1 MKLLELLKEALI
13 LEVEKRVDPCDGLS
27 EGKVFCK
34 NLQKILS
41 TGTGGKGSEQLKKK
55 SISIFSQLRNGDYL
69 SMGSKVELKP
79 GNRFYEERI
88 GDMIMMLELLKSK
101 NSCKAIQTEI
111 EKDMVKL
118 SKKNITMRLDDNQS
132 YSLFNRINTHSSNQ
146 SFILSKLAQ
155 QINKQTKYKFFK
167 MDNFDNSQIIE
178 EVMDLLNDPS
188 TLSKLDVL
196 ITELMNNEES
206 QKTVMDAFNFTR
218 NKGYEVEDAGWESL
232 KSLGYEVYPF
242 SDDFGF
248 VDYFGIDLLA
258 VDDKG
263 VAHPVQV
270 SSQMKMNPKIFQY
283 QAPDCQVF
291 ALYKSK
297 DGFIKY
303 SPLK

>member
-13 LEVEKRVDPCDGLS
+13 LEVEKRVDPCDGLG

-34 NLQKILS
+34 NLQNILS

-55 SISIFSQLRNGDYL
+55 SFSIFGQLRNGDYL
-69 SMGSKVELKP
+69 SMGDRVELKP
-79 GNRFYEERI
+79 GNRLYEDRMA
-88 GDMIMMLELLKSK
+88 DMRKMLELLQKT
-101 NSCKAIQTEI
+101 NACKVIQTEI

-118 SKKNITMRLDDNQS
+118 SGKNMTMRLDDNQS

-167 MDNFDNSQIIE
+167 MDKFDNSQIIE
-178 EVMDLLNDPS
+178 EVMDLLNDPT
-188 TLSKLDVL
+188 TLSKLDTL
-196 ITELMNNEES
+196 ITELMQDEQS

-218 NKGYEVEDAGWESL
+218 NKGYEVEDAGWDTLRS
-232 KSLGYEVYPF
+232 
-242 SDDFGF
+242 FGF

-258 VDDKG
+258 IDDKG

-270 SSQMKMNPKIFQY
+270 SSQMKVNPKIFQY

-291 ALYKSK
+291 ALYKSG
-297 DGFIKY
+297 DRFVKY
-303 SPLK
+303 SPLT

>member
-13 LEVEKRVDPCDGLS
+13 SEAQKRVDPCDGLT

-34 NLQKILS
+34 NLQTILS

-69 SMGSKVELKP
+69 SMGDKVELKP
-79 GNRFYEERI
+79 GNRFYEDRM
-88 GDMIMMLELLKSK
+88 GDMRKMLELLQKT
-101 NSCKAIQTEI
+101 NACKVIQTEI
-111 EKDMVKL
+111 QKDMVKL
-118 SKKNITMRLDDNQS
+118 SNKNITMRLDDNQS

-167 MDNFDNSQIIE
+167 MDDFDNSQIIE
-178 EVMDLLNDPS
+178 EVMDLLNDPV
-188 TLSKLDVL
+188 TLSKLDTL
-196 ITELMNNEES
+196 ITELMNDEQS

-218 NKGYEVEDAGWESL
+218 NKGYEVEDAGLDTLRS
-232 KSLGYEVYPF
+232 SGYDVYPF

-258 VDDKG
+258 IDDQG

-270 SSQMKMNPKIFQY
+270 SSQMKLNPKIFQY

-291 ALYKSK
+291 AIYKSG
-297 DGFIKY
+297 DRFVKY
-303 SPLK
+303 FPLK